1 MNRCSVSAIRVST
14 SATGSEAERFHS
26 LVLKPKTIVLDSID
40 EDDTVGTVSEETVD
54 QDRSIWTEL
63 RFVNRVA
70 IS

>member
-26 LVLKPKTIVLDSID
+26 LVLIPKTTVSDSINA
-40 EDDTVGTVSEETVD
+40 DDTVGTVSEETVD
-54 QDRSIWTEL
+54 QDRGIWTEL